1 MGFWV
6 MLCSVCQKNEAVM
19 CYREIV
25 NGVKS
30 EKYLCAECAANYTSV
45 ATESLQTSPASLLAG
60 LLSGV
65 LGQAATAREED
76 TKKTNLVCPQCGM
89 TYNEF
94 LKFSRFGCGDCVHT
108 FGFLLDDYLKKIQ
121 GSCEHSG
128 KVYDGRET
136 VHIPEIDLIMLSS
149 DDADD
154 TVVEVPDCNP
164 TEEEV
169 LRDQLLA
176 AIDAEEFEE
185 AARIR
190 DQIRVLKE
198 KEAQTD
204 GTLV

>member
-1 MGFWV
+1 
-6 MLCSVCQKNEAVM
+6 MLCSICQKNEAVL

-30 EKYLCAECAANYTSV
+30 EKFLCADCAATYTSITTD
-45 ATESLQTSPASLLAG
+45 ALQTSPASLLAG
-60 LLSGV
+60 LLSEV

-76 TKKTNLVCPQCGM
+76 VKKTNLACPHCGM

-121 GSCEHSG
+121 AGCEHNG
-128 KVYDGRET
+128 KVYCGRET
-136 VHIPEIDLIMLSS
+136 VHIPEIDLTMFSPE
-149 DDADD
+149 
-154 TVVEVPDCNP
+154 VVPEVVVNVPERVL
-164 TEEEV
+164 TEEDE
-169 LRDQLLA
+169 LRERLSA
-176 AIDAEEFEE
+176 AIAAEEFEE

-198 KEAQTD
+198 REAQTD

>member
-1 MGFWV
+1 MI
-6 MLCSVCQKNEAVM
+6 CSVCQKNEAVM

-30 EKYLCAECAANYTSV
+30 EKYLCAECAASYTSIT
-45 ATESLQTSPASLLAG
+45 TESLHTSPASLLAG

-65 LGQAATAREED
+65 LGQSATAREED
-76 TKKTNLVCPQCGM
+76 AKKTNLMCPQCGM

-94 LKFSRFGCGDCVHT
+94 LKYSRFGCGDCVHT

-121 GSCEHSG
+121 VGCEHSG

-136 VHIPEIDLIMLSS
+136 VHIPEIDLTMLSTKETTE
-149 DDADD
+149 
-154 TVVEVPDCNP
+154 TVVEIPDHKP

-169 LRDQLLA
+169 LREQLSK
-176 AIDAEEFEE
+176 AIAAEEFEE

-190 DQIRVLKE
+190 DQIRVLTE

-204 GTLV
+204 GSLV